1 MALKSSSQT
10 KGETSRSRSQIKQ
23 REGNDPDAASKP
35 NAGIYIVA
43 TPIGNLGDLTL
54 RARDLL
60 GRVDLIACED
70 TRVTQK
76 LLAGH
81 GLTASL
87 TAYHDHNAAKVRP
100 QIIEQ
105 VKSGKS
111 VALLSDAGTP
121 LVSDPGLK
129 LVQAAQDAGL
139 YVTALPGAS
148 AILTALV
155 LSGLPCNAFLFA
167 GFLPNKRTARRKA
180 LAQWQETPATLVFFE
195 SPQRLSATLEDAHHI
210 LGNRDA
216 VVARELTKRYEE
228 LRRGTLESLL
238 ESYEGQARPKGE
250 VVLLLGPPGPDT
262 QDKAAALDDCL
273 RQALQDLRTRD
284 AATKVAADLGLP
296 RREVYAR
303 ALVLAAKPER
313 EETDGD
319 DGRGDQDT

>member
-10 KGETSRSRSQIKQ
+10 RGEPSRSRSQLKL
-23 REGNDPDAASKP
+23 REGSDTDAASKP

-60 GRVDLIACED
+60 SRVDLIACED

-81 GLTASL
+81 GLSSSL

-100 QIIEQ
+100 KLIEQ
-105 VKSGKS
+105 VKLGKS

-129 LVQAAQDAGL
+129 LVQAAQEEEL
-139 YVTALPGAS
+139 YVTALPGPS

-167 GFLPNKRTARRKA
+167 GFLPNKSTARRKA
-180 LAQWQETPATLVFFE
+180 LAQWRETPATLIFFE
-195 SPQRLSATLEDAHHI
+195 SSQRLAATLEDAREI

-216 VVARELTKRYEE
+216 VVARELTKRFEE
-228 LRRGTLESLL
+228 LRRGTLDSLL
-238 ESYEGQARPKGE
+238 ESYAGEARPKGE
-250 VVLLLGPPGPDT
+250 IVLLLGPPGAEK
-262 QDKAAALDDCL
+262 QDIAAALDDNL
-273 RQALQDLRTRD
+273 RTALESLRTRD
-284 AATKVAADLGLP
+284 AATQVAAKLGLP

-303 ALVLAAKPER
+303 ALVLAKESK
-313 EETDGD
+313 
-319 DGRGDQDT
+319 DQDNPAEENDI

>member
-1 MALKSSSQT
+1 MALKSSFPAR
-10 KGETSRSRSQIKQ
+10 GEPSRSRSQLKL

-76 LLAGH
+76 LLAEY
-81 GLTASL
+81 GLTTPLA
-87 TAYHDHNAAKVRP
+87 AYHDHNAAKVRP
-100 QIIEQ
+100 KLIEQ

-129 LVQAAQDAGL
+129 LVQAAQKEGL

-148 AILTALV
+148 AILAALV

-167 GFLPNKRTARRKA
+167 GFLPNKSAARRKA
-180 LAQWQETPATLVFFE
+180 LGQWRAVPATLVFFE
-195 SPQRLSATLEDAHHI
+195 SPQRLHATLEDARRI
-210 LGNRDA
+210 LGNREA
-216 VVARELTKRYEE
+216 VVARELTKRFEE
-228 LRRGTLESLL
+228 LRRGTLDELL
-238 ESYEGQARPKGE
+238 AAYAAEARPKGE
-250 VVLLLGPPGPDT
+250 IVLLLGPPGADSEDP
-262 QDKAAALDDCL
+262 AAQLDDKL
-273 RQALQDLRTRD
+273 REALQSLRTRD
-284 AATKVAADLGLP
+284 AAATVAAGLGLP

-303 ALVLAAKPER
+303 ALVLTAGER
-313 EETDGD
+313 EEPGPGTAGRDED
-319 DGRGDQDT
+319 D

>member
-10 KGETSRSRSQIKQ
+10 RGEPSRSRSQLKL
-23 REGNDPDAASKP
+23 REGSDTDAASKP

-60 GRVDLIACED
+60 SRVDLIACED

-81 GLTASL
+81 GLSSSL

-100 QIIEQ
+100 KLIEQ
-105 VKSGKS
+105 VKLGKS

-129 LVQAAQDAGL
+129 LVQAAQEEEL
-139 YVTALPGAS
+139 YVTALPGPS

-167 GFLPNKRTARRKA
+167 GFLPNKSTARRKA
-180 LAQWQETPATLVFFE
+180 LAQWRETPATLIFFE
-195 SPQRLSATLEDAHHI
+195 SSQRLAATLEDAREI
-210 LGNRDA
+210 LGYRDA
-216 VVARELTKRYEE
+216 VVARELTKRFEE
-228 LRRGTLESLL
+228 LRRGTLDSLL
-238 ESYEGQARPKGE
+238 ESYAGEARPKGE
-250 VVLLLGPPGPDT
+250 IVLLLGPPGAEK
-262 QDKAAALDDCL
+262 QDIAAALDDNL
-273 RQALQDLRTRD
+273 RTALESLRTRD
-284 AATKVAADLGLP
+284 AATQVAAKLGLP

-303 ALVLAAKPER
+303 ALVLAKESK
-313 EETDGD
+313 
-319 DGRGDQDT
+319 DQDNPAEENDI

>member
-10 KGETSRSRSQIKQ
+10 RGEPSRSRSQLKL
-23 REGNDPDAASKP
+23 REGSDTDAASKP

-60 GRVDLIACED
+60 SRVDLIACED

-81 GLTASL
+81 GLSSSL

-100 QIIEQ
+100 KLIEQ
-105 VKSGKS
+105 VKLGKS

-129 LVQAAQDAGL
+129 LVQAAQEEEL
-139 YVTALPGAS
+139 YVTALPGPS

-167 GFLPNKRTARRKA
+167 GFLPNKSTARRKA
-180 LAQWQETPATLVFFE
+180 LAQWRETPATLIFFE
-195 SPQRLSATLEDAHHI
+195 SSQRLATTLEDAREI

-216 VVARELTKRYEE
+216 VVARELTKRFEE
-228 LRRGTLESLL
+228 LRRGTLDSLL
-238 ESYEGQARPKGE
+238 ESYAGEARPKGE
-250 VVLLLGPPGPDT
+250 IVLLLGPPGAEK
-262 QDKAAALDDCL
+262 QDIAAALDDNL
-273 RQALQDLRTRD
+273 RTALESLRTRD
-284 AATKVAADLGLP
+284 AATQVAAKLGLP

-303 ALVLAAKPER
+303 ALVLAKESK
-313 EETDGD
+313 
-319 DGRGDQDT
+319 DQDNPAEENDI